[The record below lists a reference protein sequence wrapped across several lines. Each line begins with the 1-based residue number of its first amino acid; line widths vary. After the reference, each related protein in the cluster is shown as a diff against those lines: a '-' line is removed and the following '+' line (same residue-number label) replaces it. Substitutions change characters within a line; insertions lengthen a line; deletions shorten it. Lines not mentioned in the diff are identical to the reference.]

1 MVRHG
6 YAETDPRTR
15 EQNTDRSGRSC
26 CVNCSRVWE
35 VAFMADGGA

>member
-15 EQNTDRSGRSC
+15 EQGTHRSRRSRP
-26 CVNCSRVWE
+26 VNCGWICE
-35 VAFMADGGA
+35 LAFMADGGE